1 VATSSTLGATFKLL
15 AAAAVLVL
23 VAACNGSGNES
34 SANSDWRVV
43 MSGLPAAL
51 TSIWGTSAQD
61 IWAVGGDPD
70 DSGSTVMRFD
80 GSEWANLTTETSGDL
95 WWVFG
100 FKGGPVFMSG
110 ESGLILQYKDGS
122 FEHMQTPGTATVYG
136 IWGTSPNDMWAVG
149 GNVSSGAFAWRY
161 DGNTW
166 IEAEG
171 FPPVL
176 ARSASLFKVW
186 GRASD
191 DVWMVGTQGI
201 ILHYDGNRITQVA
214 SGTERNLFTVNG
226 DGTRIAAVGGFADL
240 EIAPQVADALAHAH
254 PPTVHFALPV
264 PLEPHDAEVPGA
276 VDDGLDAEHA
286 PLVVHLDPVP
296 ADAVLE
302 AAGFGPPPALTGG
315 VAPCRKA
322 AVRAGDL
329 GFVGLDLLAE
339 EADDVVGREG
349 AQGVVEQVVENR
361 PELPAAGPHDVGGHF
376 AGIDGPAI
384 AKDAPDVELDA
395 LVGIVMD
402 KRHEGLGFQ
411 DLDTELFVELTT

>member
-1 VATSSTLGATFKLL
+1 MATSSTLGATFKLL

-23 VAACNGSGNES
+23 LGACNGSGNES

-226 DGTRIAAVGGFADL
+226 DGTRIAAVGGFGTGVIVENEGNRWQDVTPAGTPHVIGVWL
-240 EIAPQVADALAHAH
+240 NGDASY
-254 PPTVHFALPV
+254 
-264 PLEPHDAEVPGA
+264 A
-276 VDDGLDAEHA
+276 VGIE
-286 PLVVHLDPVP
+286 
-296 ADAVLE
+296 
-302 AAGFGPPPALTGG
+302 
-315 VAPCRKA
+315 
-322 AVRAGDL
+322 
-329 GFVGLDLLAE
+329 
-339 EADDVVGREG
+339 
-349 AQGVVEQVVENR
+349 GVVLRRISGGWTRVDTGLNIREAFHSVWVD
-361 PELPAAGPHDVGGHF
+361 PSGGIWAVGGQVL
-376 AGIDGPAI
+376 
-384 AKDAPDVELDA
+384 APPLIH
-395 LVGIVMD
+395 GVMIYG
-402 KRHEGLGFQ
+402 RPGS
-411 DLDTELFVELTT
+411 